1 MEPLLETLVEL
12 DRQVKRRDLA
22 ESLLQPREKQGKKN
36 S

>member
-22 ESLLQPREKQGKKN
+22 ENLLEPREKQRKKN
-36 S
+36 R